1 MSLFVGANDV
11 VNPAA
16 RHDTASPIF
25 GMPIL
30 DVDKS
35 RTVIV
40 NKRTMNPGFAGI
52 QNELFGFENTV
63 MVFGD
68 AKEMLNTLHKDL
80 KEL

>member
-1 MSLFVGANDV
+1 M
-11 VNPAA
+11 NPAA
-16 RHDTASPIF
+16 RHDKSSPIF

-35 RTVIV
+35 KTVII
-40 NKRTMNPGFAGI
+40 NKRSMNPGFAGVA
-52 QNELFGFENTV
+52 NELFGYENSI

-68 AKEMLNTLHKDL
+68 AKDMLIKLLSDL